1 MFLNWSILILLVEI
15 DIPKDLELNDINED
29 DDGDDNSSKGALD
42 DVWNDMGSDMM
53 LQERP

>member
-1 MFLNWSILILLVEI
+1 
-15 DIPKDLELNDINED
+15 LELNDINED